1 MKTKQHHI
9 IITAALVAA
18 LVVLP
23 SHAKTTDEKVK
34 APTKSAAPKPV
45 SKQSVKAPNKS
56 STTNAPKVKTT
67 IAQKPAIANPKTNP
81 AVRPDV
87 KSATKPAPKVTTVPK
102 KTPKIENTQVPQT
115 QRAKTTTVVNRPS
128 PLPNG
133 VVTQRDTPSVVQ
145 ETARIPK
152 VNAPN
157 QPPSPVLTSNSAT
170 ERLDTSATS
179 AQMFLSERQ
188 NKELSEPIYQI
199 NQRFARVP
207 TDYCPVVSNGYGFE
221 VSYSPNVLPKPNS
234 SGAPSSSEFVFV
246 DADAPVVSKVYGNA
260 YAAGLKEGAQLA
272 TLNGEWVRSQN
283 DVNRVLYQGKAKQVA
298 NLLPEVV
305 VGMVYDDGSYGTPQN
320 PNIPLI
326 KDVRIKRA
334 DYCLS
339 NLTVESER
347 NILRMDF
354 SIKGT
359 GYSTKADARVY
370 VDPSFL
376 DSLNEPD
383 LLTLSA
389 VAAGEQ
395 YRQGLRVKRGKTGLF
410 IGQVFGTI
418 VTLFTG
424 VPVTDLT
431 ASGASAV
438 GMADR
443 NEDALRPAVTYG
455 YYLGV
460 APADMRAS
468 LEKLA
473 SYREGYKVQGKRY
486 DWPIPDD
493 LSQFD
498 SAQAE
503 LKKLIDSNAEDLML
517 EPKQPSEIKK
527 EVVEPTIVTPPASET
542 GEGVGNY

>member
-18 LVVLP
+18 LVISP
-23 SHAKTTDEKVK
+23 SQAKTADEKVK
-34 APTKSAAPKPV
+34 APTKSATPKPV
-45 SKQSVKAPNKS
+45 SKQAVKAPNKS
-56 STTNAPKVKTT
+56 GTTSAPKAKTT

-102 KTPKIENTQVPQT
+102 KAISAQPKPSGQEP
-115 QRAKTTTVVNRPS
+115 AKTNVADAAPKKTAPLKPAEPVTTINESTETVTTQPQPIAP
-128 PLPNG
+128 PL
-133 VVTQRDTPSVVQ
+133 VETP
-145 ETARIPK
+145 AKP
-152 VNAPN
+152 
-157 QPPSPVLTSNSAT
+157 
-170 ERLDTSATS
+170 
-179 AQMFLSERQ
+179 
-188 NKELSEPIYQI
+188 EPIYLI
-199 NQRFARVP
+199 NQRFAQVP
-207 TDYCPVVSNGYGFE
+207 VKYCPSVSNGYGFE
-221 VSYSPNVLPKPNS
+221 IGYPSDSTA
-234 SGAPSSSEFVFV
+234 APTVR
-246 DADAPVVSKVYGNA
+246 KVYGNA
-260 YAAGLKEGAQLA
+260 YTAGLKKDARVL
-272 TLNGEWVRSQN
+272 TLNNQPIRTQADFNQIV
-283 DVNRVLYQGKAKQVA
+283 YQGKVRQAS
-298 NLLPEVV
+298 NLLPNIQLGVE
-305 VGMVYDDGSYGTPQN
+305 QN
-320 PNIPLI
+320 GQVETLSI
-326 KDVRIKRA
+326 KKA

-354 SIKGT
+354 STKGT

-376 DSLNEPD
+376 ESLNESD

-395 YRQGLRVKRGKTGLF
+395 YRQGLRVKRGKKGLF

-424 VPVTDLT
+424 LPVTDLT

-443 NEDALRPAVTYG
+443 NEGALRPTVTYG

-468 LEKLA
+468 LEKLV

-498 SAQAE
+498 GAQAE
-503 LKKLIDSNAEDLML
+503 LKTLLDAKAEDLML
-517 EPKQPSEIKK
+517 EPKQQP
-527 EVVEPTIVTPPASET
+527 EVKPDSTAPVIITPPASET